1 MLAKKGLRSG
11 PGSHLLSKNCIHNF
25 LTPVPLVVSFVESIP
40 STYCRKILPKFLIFS
55 AQKEFYKPS
64 ICMIIFR
71 NKNKYLLDKI
81 EARNHTVSTLLI
93 PMELNGD
100 FQSLLEKYQ
109 GDLSIYLR
117 SLLKRFR
124 IITHS
129 GLIPEP
135 IKVKTEYQ
143 EKDQDL
149 IRFNFRP
156 TNADWVELGELA
168 LAFGKSRCWLFVY
181 LLKLD
186 IAGMSRLL
194 RKAKLSFGVPTLP
207 SLELKIFW
215 TLQRVRENFTRGY
228 HVKV

>member
-1 MLAKKGLRSG
+1 
-11 PGSHLLSKNCIHNF
+11 
-25 LTPVPLVVSFVESIP
+25 
-40 STYCRKILPKFLIFS
+40 
-55 AQKEFYKPS
+55 
-64 ICMIIFR
+64 MIIFR

-156 TNADWVELGELA
+156 TNAD
-168 LAFGKSRCWLFVY
+168 
-181 LLKLD
+181 
-186 IAGMSRLL
+186 
-194 RKAKLSFGVPTLP
+194 
-207 SLELKIFW
+207 
-215 TLQRVRENFTRGY
+215 
-228 HVKV
+228 

>member
-1 MLAKKGLRSG
+1 
-11 PGSHLLSKNCIHNF
+11 
-25 LTPVPLVVSFVESIP
+25 
-40 STYCRKILPKFLIFS
+40 
-55 AQKEFYKPS
+55 
-64 ICMIIFR
+64 MIIFR

>member
-1 MLAKKGLRSG
+1 
-11 PGSHLLSKNCIHNF
+11 
-25 LTPVPLVVSFVESIP
+25 
-40 STYCRKILPKFLIFS
+40 
-55 AQKEFYKPS
+55 
-64 ICMIIFR
+64 MIIFR

-181 LLKLD
+181 LLELD